1 MSERE
6 KFSTFLFGRNEIEVL
21 DIKFLRGTSLAL
33 TPDEMCETAHRVLAE
48 FFESGGKTNDL
59 PTGRRA
65 QRGVAEILAA
75 Y

>member
-21 DIKFLRGTSLAL
+21 DIKFLRGTSPTL
-33 TPDEMCETAHRVLAE
+33 TSEEMCETAHAVLAE
-48 FFESGGKTNDL
+48 FFARDGRTNAL
-59 PTGRRA
+59 PAGRRA
-65 QRGVAEILAA
+65 QRGVAEVLAA